1 MSDKNKN
8 MDNEQTIYI
17 PENKTRTNAVMM
29 NKGQYSQNSQ
39 NNPAIQP
46 RTPQNNAYGAP
57 PVTPPRTPQNNA
69 YGAPPVTPPRTPQN
83 NAYGAPPV
91 TPPRTPQNN
100 AYGAQPFI
108 PPQMPQNSMYGMP
121 AGYGDLRMRQAA
133 LPGYGKERKKGNAV
147 VVLLIV
153 SIILVIFAVVGI
165 AAFIIL
171 NDSNDDDGK
180 AERDGKSDF
189 AEYGRIDESDED
201 SVYEYESQTDYEE
214 EPITEPQTTA
224 PVQPIITV
232 PDVVGWS
239 GDRAAEVLSEMGFT
253 VEIEKQ
259 YSIELSG
266 TVISQSIAA
275 ETSVAEGTKIILTVS
290 KGVDPAEEDV
300 IVPDVCGMPEEN
312 AKSVMQKR
320 GLLAYTKYEYSDTV
334 AEGEIADQDIASG
347 TKVKKGSTVLLTVSK
362 GSSNQNSQYQRGKV
376 ATKETELNV
385 RKGPGKQYEITGT
398 VDKDSIVEIVSLEGD
413 WYKIVFGDGFGYVSK
428 DYIQLM
434 N

>member
-8 MDNEQTIYI
+8 MDNEQTVYI
-17 PENKTRTNAVMM
+17 PENKTRTDTVMV
-29 NKGQYSQNSQ
+29 NQRRCSQNSQ

-46 RTPQNNAYGAP
+46 RMLQNS
-57 PVTPPRTPQNNA
+57 
-69 YGAPPVTPPRTPQN
+69 
-83 NAYGAPPV
+83 
-91 TPPRTPQNN
+91 

-108 PPQMPQNSMYGMP
+108 PPQMPQNNMYGMP
-121 AGYGDLRMRQAA
+121 AGYGDPRRHQAA
-133 LPGYGKERKKGNAV
+133 VPGYGGKRKKGNAAV
-147 VVLLIV
+147 VVIIVIIVLIV
-153 SIILVIFAVVGI
+153 CAIAGI

-171 NDSNDDDGK
+171 NDNNDDDGGS
-180 AERDGKSDF
+180 ERDVKSDF
-189 AEYGRIDESDED
+189 AEYGRIDKSDED
-201 SVYEYESQTDYEE
+201 SVYEDESQTEYEE
-214 EPITEPQTTA
+214 EPETEPITEPQTIT
-224 PVQPIITV
+224 PVQQIITT
-232 PDVVGWS
+232 PDVVGWG

-253 VEIEKQ
+253 VGIEKQ

-275 ETSVAEGTKIILTVS
+275 ETSAAEGTKIILTVS
-290 KGVDPAEEDV
+290 KGADPAEEDV
-300 IVPDVCGMPEEN
+300 IVPDVCGMHEEN

-320 GLLAYTKYEYSDTV
+320 GLLAYTKYEYNDTV

-347 TKVKKGSTVLLTVSK
+347 TEVKKGSIVLLTVSK

-398 VDKDSIVEIVSLEGD
+398 VDKDSIVEIISLEGD

-428 DYIQLM
+428 DYIQIV